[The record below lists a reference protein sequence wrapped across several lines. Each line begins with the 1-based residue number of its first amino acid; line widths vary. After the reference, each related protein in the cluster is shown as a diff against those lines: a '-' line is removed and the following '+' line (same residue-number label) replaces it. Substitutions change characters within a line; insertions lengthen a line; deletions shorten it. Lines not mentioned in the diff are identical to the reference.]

1 MSWTIFSFYF
11 LILSSESVGNGC
23 PKERNQTTT
32 SRPQVAAVRCCNM
45 NDCVTPKGPNE
56 CFKVTLDQAEEEC
69 AKIQRRLCT
78 PDELNG
84 NKCCRSGCGFD
95 LELTWQ
101 KKDDGLFFGKFAMKS
116 STL

>member
-1 MSWTIFSFYF
+1 MGI
-11 LILSSESVGNGC
+11 GC
-23 PKERNQTTT
+23 PKKQNQTVT
-32 SRPQVAAVRCCNM
+32 SRPQVAAVRCCNT
-45 NDCVTPKGPNE
+45 NDCVTPNE